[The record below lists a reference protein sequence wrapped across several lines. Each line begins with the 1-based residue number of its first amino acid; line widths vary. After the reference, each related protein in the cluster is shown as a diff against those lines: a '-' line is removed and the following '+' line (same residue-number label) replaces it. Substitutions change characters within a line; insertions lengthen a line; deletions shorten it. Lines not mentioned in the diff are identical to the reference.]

1 MSPDKKFSFFENRPE
16 FDEEF
21 ISHITKL
28 VVDVWTTQYAQLA
41 KVEPL
46 QQDKGKQVVFYEL
59 FSILV
64 AFLIKNFQIGEKLV
78 EKTEA
83 SVK

>member
-1 MSPDKKFSFFENRPE
+1 MNISLTNPPVMSPDKKFSFFENRPE

-21 ISHITKL
+21 ISRITKL

-59 FSILV
+59 FSI
-64 AFLIKNFQIGEKLV
+64 
-78 EKTEA
+78 
-83 SVK
+83 